1 MTSRDRA
8 ATTRALLSFG
18 TSIIWSK
25 LLSVMLD
32 CCNRLPAVSICS
44 LGMYIETAAV
54 RKHMFRTVEGIF
66 GMNGT
71 SET

>member
-18 TSIIWSK
+18 TSIIWSR
-25 LLSVMLD
+25 LFSVMLD

-44 LGMYIETAAV
+44 LGMYLGMAAV
-54 RKHMFRTVEGIF
+54 RKYMFKTVYGIF